1 MALMPLTD
9 AMFLIPETR
18 DQPMHVGALQL
29 FRVPAGAGDDYL
41 PNLYR
46 ELLETD
52 DIRWLFRRR
61 AHRSPLTLGQWT
73 WIEDDQFDLEHH
85 LRHSALPRPGRIR
98 ELLALVSRLHGT
110 LLDRQRPLWE
120 AHLIEGL
127 HDGRFAVYTKLH
139 HAMMDGVS
147 GLRLLAGSLSEDPTA
162 TVPAPWAPKPD
173 SGRRKKSGGGLLGAP
188 GAVLRSATE
197 LVGLTP
203 RLLQIADQAL
213 REQAA
218 AMPLQ
223 APRTILNG
231 PITGARRF
239 AAQSWQL
246 EPIKAVAKAGEGTVN
261 DVVLAMC
268 SAALRQ
274 YLLDLD
280 ALPGAPLIAMTP
292 VSLRSDGDED
302 DGNDGSGNAVGTIL
316 CSLASDLADPAER
329 WAAIKASMNSGKAA
343 MSGLSQLQVT
353 ALSALIVSPLLVNT
367 LLGLHRVTRPPFNIV
382 ISNIPGPTKPL
393 YWNGAQLDDVYPM
406 SIPVAGQ
413 ALNITVTSY
422 DGRLEFGLIGC
433 RRQVPQLQRL
443 LGHLERGLDELADA
457 VGA

>member
-29 FRVPAGAGDDYL
+29 FRVPADGGEDYL

-46 ELLETD
+46 ELLQTE

-127 HDGRFAVYTKLH
+127 EDGRFAVYTKLH

-147 GLRLLAGSLSEDPTA
+147 GLKLLASSLSEDPA
-162 TVPAPWAPKPD
+162 ERVPAPWAPRPD
-173 SGRRKKSGGGLLGAP
+173 SGGKKRSGGGLLGAP
-188 GAVLRSATE
+188 GAALHAATD
-197 LVGLTP
+197 LAGLTP
-203 RLLQIADQAL
+203 RLLRIADQSL

-218 AMPLQ
+218 ALPLQ

-239 AAQSWQL
+239 AAQSWPL
-246 EPIKAVAKAGEGTVN
+246 DRVKAVATAGSGTVN

-280 ALPGAPLIAMTP
+280 ALPDSPLIAMTP
-292 VSLRSDGDED
+292 VSLRSED
-302 DGNDGSGNAVGTIL
+302 DDSEAGDSGNAVGTIL
-316 CSLASDLADPAER
+316 CSLGSDLEDPAER
-329 WAAIKASMNSGKAA
+329 FETIKASMNSGKAA

-422 DGRLEFGLIGC
+422 DGRLEFGLTGC
-433 RRQVPQLQRL
+433 RRQAPQLQRL
-443 LGHLERGLDELADA
+443 LGHLDRGLDALAEA

>member
-29 FRVPAGAGDDYL
+29 FRVPEGAGEDYL
-41 PNLYR
+41 PTLYND
-46 ELLETD
+46 LLRAD
-52 DIRWLFRRR
+52 DVRWLFRRR
-61 AHRSPLTLGQWT
+61 PRRSPLTLGQWT
-73 WIEDDQFDLEHH
+73 WVEDDEFDLEHH

-127 HDGRFAVYTKLH
+127 EDGRFAVYTKLH

-147 GLRLLAGSLSEDPTA
+147 GLRLLASSLSEDPA
-162 TVPAPWAPKPD
+162 ETVPAPWAPRPD
-173 SGRRKKSGGGLLGAP
+173 SGRRKQSGGGLLSAP
-188 GAVLRSATE
+188 GIALRSAAD

-203 RLLQIADQAL
+203 RPLHIADQAL

-223 APRTILNG
+223 APRTMLNG

-239 AAQSWQL
+239 AAQSWPL
-246 EPIKAVAKAGEGTVN
+246 ERIQQVAKAGDGTVN

-268 SAALRQ
+268 SAALRE
-274 YLLDLD
+274 YLLALD
-280 ALPGAPLIAMTP
+280 ALPDAPLIAMTP
-292 VSLRSDGDED
+292 VSLRSAADDD
-302 DGNDGSGNAVGTIL
+302 DGESGNAVGTIL
-316 CSLASDLADPAER
+316 CSLATDIEDPAER
-329 WAAIKASMNSGKAA
+329 FEAIKTSMAQGKAV
-343 MSGLSQLQVT
+343 MSGLSQVQVT

-413 ALNITVTSY
+413 ALNVTVTSY
-422 DGRLEFGLIGC
+422 DGRLEFGLTGC

-443 LGHLERGLDELADA
+443 LGHLERGLDQLAEA